1 MTTHETSDR
10 SAGGYTVPG
19 PGLLVITDHAG
30 RILDAAGRSS
40 PATVSA
46 GDAITDLVQERNHD
60 LVGRILAWVGDGA
73 AVRQGVGV
81 KILGAD
87 GWIDALVTAT
97 GAAETV
103 QWFFLPALAD
113 PLRATVAAVS
123 DERELQTVLYAAL
136 SAVDEPAGALWAS
149 VHYGRDGHGRYR
161 NVVTSNG
168 RDTFRRSVEAAVSGD
183 QACAWDVELHEEHR
197 SLRLDG
203 FGDGVQLAGPHVG
216 IGACELMSIPAM
228 HGRDAACLA
237 VWSETAGQ
245 LEAPGHSLLV
255 RRVVAA
261 VTLAFQIEASRDGL
275 RKLAT
280 RDGLTGLWN
289 RGAFVAQLKA
299 VGTQPHAAV
308 VFADIDH
315 FAALNEWHGHVGGDE
330 VLIDLA
336 KRLRDA
342 MRPGDVIARVSADEF
357 AVLCADVRSE
367 QAATAI
373 AERLISMCEEPFHVP
388 GEGVDVNVSVGV
400 AMAAADLAAP
410 AMFAAAERAMQEAK
424 DVAGCSWRLA

>member
-1 MTTHETSDR
+1 MHETSDR
-10 SAGGYTVPG
+10 SAAGGHTVPG
-19 PGLLVITDHAG
+19 PGLLVITDRVG
-30 RILDAAGRSS
+30 RVLDAAGRS
-40 PATVSA
+40 PASVLP
-46 GDAITDLVQERNHD
+46 GEAITDLVQERNHD
-60 LVGRILAWVGDGA
+60 LVGRILTWVAAGA
-73 AVRQGVGV
+73 AVPQGVGV
-81 KILGAD
+81 KIRGAD
-87 GWIDALVTAT
+87 AWIDALATAT
-97 GAAETV
+97 AAAETV

-123 DERELQTVLYAAL
+123 DERELETVLDAAL

-161 NVVTSNG
+161 NVVTSAG
-168 RDTFRRSVEAAVSGD
+168 RDTFRRSVQAAVSGD
-183 QACAWDVELHEEHR
+183 RACAWDEELHEEHR

-203 FGDGVQLAGPHVG
+203 FGDGMQLAGPYAG
-216 IGACELMSIPAM
+216 IGACELMSIPAK

-261 VTLAFQIEASRDGL
+261 VTLAFQVEAGRDGL

-289 RGAFVAQLKA
+289 RSAFLAQLKA
-299 VGTQPHAAV
+299 FDAQPHAAV

-315 FAALNEWHGHVGGDE
+315 FAALNEWHGHAGGDE
-330 VLIDLA
+330 VLVDLA
-336 KRLRDA
+336 KRLRGA

-357 AVLCADVRSE
+357 AVLCADVRFE
-367 QAATAI
+367 HAATAI
-373 AERLISMCEEPFHVP
+373 AERLIAICEKPFHVA
-388 GEGVDVNVSVGV
+388 GEDVDVNVSVGV
-400 AMAAADLAAP
+400 AMSAADLTAP

-424 DVAGCSWRLA
+424 DVAGCSWRIA